1 MTHTVI
7 GFFRNTSDAYDAVD
21 ALRREGFDSGN
32 IDVSS
37 ESGSSVSRDDDR
49 EERSGKIGNFFKS
62 LFGDNDDDTY
72 RYSQA
77 ARENTLVTVHASSV
91 SEAER
96 AADVL
101 DSKGA
106 IDINEPVSGTYTG
119 SDFGQSRS
127 EFGSDRTNTGA
138 DFDQTRFSSDR
149 DSDFVA
155 GAGPLSADRDPGR
168 AGFDMDDDD
177 DLSLRS
183 DRTGFTSGKDYD
195 STDETSIPI
204 IEEDVNVG
212 KREVRRGG
220 VRVRS
225 RIVEKPVEE
234 TLRLREERI
243 HVERNPVDRD
253 VTGDTDFK
261 EETIEVEAFGEEPLV
276 SKRKRIVEE
285 VKVGKKIHERSET
298 VRDTKRKTEV
308 DIEHDNPDDDLSGNR
323 GFNDDRDFDPDKDRI

>member
-32 IDVSS
+32 IDVSGENRTN
-37 ESGSSVSRDDDR
+37 ESKNDYR
-49 EERSGKIGNFFKS
+49 EEKSGKVANFFKS
-62 LFGDNDDDTY
+62 LFGDDNDDDTY

-77 ARENTLVTVHASSV
+77 ARDNTLVTVHASSV
-91 SEAER
+91 DEAES

-101 DSKGA
+101 DSHGA
-106 IDINEPVSGTYTG
+106 IDINEPAGTYSGSDYQRSG
-119 SDFGQSRS
+119 SDFSS
-127 EFGSDRTNTGA
+127 EQTHSGS

-149 DSDFVA
+149 DTDFAA
-155 GAGPLSADRDPGR
+155 GAGPLSSDRDLGR
-168 AGFDMDDDD
+168 TGFDMEDETDRS
-177 DLSLRS
+177 LSSERTRFNS
-183 DRTGFTSGKDYD
+183 DKDFD
-195 STDETSIPI
+195 STDEASIPI
-204 IEEDVNVG
+204 IEEEVNVG

-243 HVERNPVDRD
+243 HVERNPADRD
-253 VTGDTDFK
+253 VTGNTDFK

-276 SKRKRIVEE
+276 SKRKRVVEE
-285 VKVGKKIHERSET
+285 VKVGKKVHERSET

-308 DIEHDNPDDDLSGNR
+308 DIEHDNPDENSKGNR
-323 GFNDDRDFDPDKDRI
+323 SFNEDRDFDPDKDRI

>member
-32 IDVSS
+32 IDVSGEGRS
-37 ESGSSVSRDDDR
+37 NESRDDYK

-62 LFGDNDDDTY
+62 LFGDSDDDTY

-77 ARENTLVTVHASSV
+77 ARDNTLVTVHASSV
-91 SEAER
+91 DEAEK

-101 DSKGA
+101 DSYGA
-106 IDINEPVSGTYTG
+106 IDINEPVSGAG
-119 SDFGQSRS
+119 NEHSRSDFGSHT
-127 EFGSDRTNTGA
+127 GS

-149 DSDFVA
+149 DSDFAA
-155 GAGPLSADRDPGR
+155 GAGPLSADRDISR
-168 AGFDMDDDD
+168 TGFDMEDETDR
-177 DLSLRS
+177 SLHS
-183 DRTGFTSGKDYD
+183 ERTGFTSDKDYD
-195 STDETSIPI
+195 STDEASIPLL
-204 IEEDVNVG
+204 EEDVNVG

-253 VTGDTDFK
+253 VTGNTDFK

-276 SKRKRIVEE
+276 SKRKRVVEE
-285 VKVGKKIHERSET
+285 VKIGKKVHERSET
-298 VRDTKRKTEV
+298 VHDTKRKTEV
-308 DIEHDNPDDDLSGNR
+308 DIEHDNPDNDLSGNR
-323 GFNDDRDFDPDKDRI
+323 GFDQDSDFDPDKDRI